1 MGKDSG
7 IAWTDHSFNPVWG
20 CVKISPGCAN
30 CYAERLDKK
39 FKAGKHWGE
48 DPRSRLTFG
57 DAHWKQPIGWNK
69 KARKAGVRHRVFA
82 GSMCDLFEDHPVV
95 AGELAKLWPL
105 IRRTPDL
112 DWLILTKRPHRI
124 EESLP
129 EDWDQGYPNVWLGV
143 SVEDPAR
150 AFRIL
155 QLATVPAVV
164 RFMSYEPALGPLVV
178 PLRDRM
184 VAGEEEV
191 GINLVGL
198 DWIIYGGESGVRH
211 RQDKEWWATAIRE
224 RCRAEGIAFFFKQVS
239 AVRAGVTHGVPDD
252 IARCREYPTPRKQ
265 AARTEHGTLFPI
277 ELEEGEVL
285 KIDPAG
291 KVTIVDVSDVPDGEG

>member
-20 CVKISPGCAN
+20 CTKISPGCLN

-39 FKAGKHWGE
+39 FKAGKHWG
-48 DPRSRLTFG
+48 PAGRRLTFG

-69 KARKAGVRHRVFA
+69 KARKLGVRHRVFA

-105 IRRTPDL
+105 IRLTPHL
-112 DWLILTKRPHRI
+112 DWLILTKRPENIQRF
-124 EESLP
+124 LP
-129 EDWDQGYPNVWLGV
+129 SDWGLRAYANVWLGV
-143 SVEDPAR
+143 SIESYEFQWRRDLLVNV
-150 AFRIL
+150 
-155 QLATVPAVV
+155 LAPI
-164 RFMSYEPALGPLVV
+164 RFISYEPAIGPLDDALD
-178 PLRDRM
+178 LR
-184 VAGEEEV
+184 
-191 GINLVGL
+191 GIHWL
-198 DWIIYGGESGVRH
+198 IYGGESGVRH

-252 IARCREYPTPRKQ
+252 IARCREYPTPREV
-265 AARTEHGTLFPI
+265 TSGNCPSTLF
-277 ELEEGEVL
+277 
-285 KIDPAG
+285 
-291 KVTIVDVSDVPDGEG
+291 